1 MIDSKTAQYILGLA
15 VLVQTALIAIFAPLG
30 AGGAFAA
37 VIVYTIMFAAFFF
50 ITRPTTGFY
59 K

>member
-1 MIDSKTAQYILGLA
+1 MLDSKTAQYILGLA
-15 VLVQTALIAIFAPLG
+15 ILIQTAIIAIFAPLG
-30 AGGAFAA
+30 TGVAFAA
-37 VIVYTIMFAAFFF
+37 VIVYTMLFAAFFF